1 MLFDEYEEHKWE
13 LAENDPLHVFGE
25 FEIYSDRYMTKIL
38 DGIVPDDKNPTA
50 VKLLFENRQILLFDD
65 VMIRGDNLFYHYVM
79 LSSWGADVTPLTLEC
94 DRSFWEKYSDNVTKR
109 NAFKKFYPEHE
120 ELFPQAINDF
130 WNKQRAYAAFRFWMT
145 PEDLANDS
153 VYELLLFQKKIVS
166 YDH

>member
-1 MLFDEYEEHKWE
+1 M
-13 LAENDPLHVFGE
+13 
-25 FEIYSDRYMTKIL
+25 
-38 DGIVPDDKNPTA
+38 
-50 VKLLFENRQILLFDD
+50 
-65 VMIRGDNLFYHYVM
+65 
-79 LSSWGADVTPLTLEC
+79 TPLTLEC

-153 VYELLLFQKKIVS
+153 VYELLLFQKNCVL
-166 YDH
+166 